1 MRINNRSPKP
11 RKASDVT
18 VFPTTYVQTA
28 VFRVLGLGST
38 IPEGLRVYGDY
49 SCSPIQRSI
58 I

>member
-28 VFRVLGLGST
+28 VFRVLGLM
-38 IPEGLRVYGDY
+38 Y
-49 SCSPIQRSI
+49 SKS
-58 I
+58 